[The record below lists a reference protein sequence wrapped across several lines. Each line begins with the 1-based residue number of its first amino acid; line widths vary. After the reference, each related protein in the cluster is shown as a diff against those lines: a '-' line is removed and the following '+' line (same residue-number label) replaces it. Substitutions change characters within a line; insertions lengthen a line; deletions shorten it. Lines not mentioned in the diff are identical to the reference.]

1 MTSHSDQQHLLL
13 AYEALLECSEQ
24 MLVAARA
31 AEWER
36 LIDLQGDYLARVE
49 MLQQLDAMVPELDD
63 SGLKRKA
70 RLLERLLEQDGEI
83 RQRLL
88 DRRQELSEMILGS
101 RQKQALSRTYS
112 YYQQASEVIEAA
124 QRFTST

>member
-1 MTSHSDQQHLLL
+1 
-13 AYEALLECSEQ
+13 
-24 MLVAARA
+24 
-31 AEWER
+31 
-36 LIDLQGDYLARVE
+36 